1 MIINEIKFINHTDKV
16 FRKLEKNIEKS
27 FLKVR
32 KVKTVDEFV
41 TVYSEILEAILTAE
55 NETVKPL
62 LNQASREKL
71 AEIFKTETNTCKTV

>member
-16 FRKLEKNIEKS
+16 FRKLESDIEKS

-41 TVYSEILEAILTAE
+41 TVYSEILEAILNAE
-55 NETVKPL
+55 NETVKPIL
-62 LNQASREKL
+62 EQASAEKL